1 MNETILKWI
10 DELVNEYG
18 YNKQK
23 LIDLY
28 KEDLEQLLQY
38 AKDDKVLKE

>member
-1 MNETILKWI
+1 MNETILKCI

-18 YNKQK
+18 YDKQK

-38 AKDDKVLKE
+38 AKDDKVLKD